1 MIRNQPADL
10 PPADAPALSLD
21 ALGKKCPQPII
32 MLAERI
38 GEVAVGQVVQVLAD
52 DPAARTD
59 VPAWCGLKS
68 HEYIGL
74 NQLPHEG
81 GWAFLIRRNY

>member
-1 MIRNQPADL
+1 VN
-10 PPADAPALSLD
+10 APVLCID
-21 ALGKKCPQPII
+21 ALGKKCPVPII

-52 DPAARTD
+52 DPAAKSD

-68 HEYIGL
+68 HDYVGSADLADEV
-74 NQLPHEG
+74 
-81 GWAFLIRRNY
+81 GWAFLVRRGY